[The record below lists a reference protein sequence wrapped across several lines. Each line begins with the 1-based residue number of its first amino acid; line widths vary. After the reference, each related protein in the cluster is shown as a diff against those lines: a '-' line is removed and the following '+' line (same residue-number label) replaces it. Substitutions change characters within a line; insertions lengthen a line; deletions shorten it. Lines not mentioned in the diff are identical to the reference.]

1 MKVLYVLAAVALAC
15 GPAAAADWKSSEDKG
30 LKLYRLVD
38 GANRLDLVCDP
49 EGLWE
54 PPEFH
59 LFLSPSGSILNGAS
73 LTATKDEESVT
84 LPLVAGAVVSRQPD
98 LWNKLIGMISEPG
111 TVTFISDA
119 TSVAITFDASREG
132 DCLRPLP

>member
-1 MKVLYVLAAVALAC
+1 MRVLYVLAAVVMAS
-15 GPAAAADWKSSEDKG
+15 GPASAAEWKSSEDKG
-30 LKLYRLVD
+30 LKLYSLVE

-54 PPEFH
+54 PAEFH
-59 LFLSPSGSILNGAS
+59 LFFSPSGSVLTGAS
-73 LTATKDEESVT
+73 LTVTKDDESVT
-84 LPLVAGAVVSRQPD
+84 LPVVAGAVVGRQPD

-111 TVTFISDA
+111 TVTFESDA
-119 TSVAITFDASREG
+119 ISAAITFDSAREG